1 MLSAK
6 IRKAFAVISIRG
18 SAPDEDRRAS
28 GMDGFMLDVDLKFQ
42 PGVTVLFGASGSGK
56 TLTLK
61 SIAGL
66 IQPNAGAIKI
76 GETTLFDSERRVN
89 LPIRARGAGYVFQ
102 HLALFPH
109 LDALANVEFPMTH
122 MPRAERRESAFDLL
136 KKFRVEH
143 TARRLPRHI
152 SGGEAQRVALARAL
166 ASRPRFLLLDEP
178 LSALDETI
186 KLEIIRDLRNTN
198 RELRLPIV
206 YVTHSRDEALA
217 LGERAYVFE
226 RGRVVAAG
234 EPADVFGSPAQ
245 ASVARL
251 TGVENI
257 FAGVV
262 LSKDAEGGTMVVEI
276 GGDAERSCR
285 IETPLGQYQVGERI
299 TIAARSGDILL
310 ATTRPDRIS
319 ARNILAGTII
329 ELEERGE
336 QTLARV
342 QSGVTWRAS
351 VTRRSVKE
359 LDLAVGKDVWLA
371 FKTYSCRIFD
381 NE

>member
-6 IRKAFAVISIRG
+6 IRKAFAVKSIRG
-18 SAPDEDRRAS
+18 FAPDDDRRAS
-28 GMDGFMLDVDLKFQ
+28 GMDGFTLDVDLTFQ

-66 IQPNAGAIKI
+66 IQPDAGAIKI
-76 GETTLFDSERRVN
+76 GETALFDSERRVN

-122 MPRAERRESAFDLL
+122 IPRAERRPRALDLL

-143 TARRLPRHI
+143 AAERLPRHI

-186 KLEIIRDLRNTN
+186 KLEIIRDLKNTN

-234 EPADVFGSPAQ
+234 EPAEVFGSPAQ
-245 ASVARL
+245 AGVARL

-276 GGDAERSCR
+276 GADAESACR
-285 IETPLGQYQVGERI
+285 IETPLGQHRVGERI

-310 ATTRPDRIS
+310 ATTRPDGLS

-329 ELEERGE
+329 EMEERGE

-342 QSGVTWRAS
+342 RCGVTWTAS

-359 LDLAVGKDVWLA
+359 LDLAIGKDVWLA

>member
-6 IRKAFAVISIRG
+6 IRKEFAVKSIHG
-18 SAPDEDRRAS
+18 SAPDKDRRAS
-28 GMDGFMLDVDLKFQ
+28 ELDGFTLDVDLKFQ

-66 IQPNAGAIKI
+66 IQPDAGAIKI
-76 GETTLFDSERRVN
+76 GETALFDSERRVN

-122 MPRAERRESAFDLL
+122 IARAERRPRALDLL

-143 TARRLPRHI
+143 AAHRLPRHI

-186 KLEIIRDLRNTN
+186 KLEIIRDLKITN

-206 YVTHSRDEALA
+206 YVTHGRDEALA

-262 LSKDAEGGTMVVEI
+262 LSKDIEGGTMIVEI
-276 GGDAERSCR
+276 GGDAERACR
-285 IETPLGQYQVGERI
+285 IETPLGQHLVGERI

-310 ATTRPDRIS
+310 ATTQPDGIS

-336 QTLARV
+336 QTMARV
-342 QSGVTWRAS
+342 QSGVTWTAS

-359 LDLAVGKDVWLA
+359 LNLAVGKEVWLA